1 MEVIIES
8 LQSGNWIAWA
18 GLLLG
23 LLLLLVFTFK
33 CIVKI
38 GKIFFI
44 LLIAGAVLYGV
55 VQLFPEQT
63 APLVEKLQAFWP
75 ESGEVPAEAEPEV
88 E

>member
-1 MEVIIES
+1 MMETFIEQ

-18 GLLLG
+18 GLVVG
-23 LLLLLVFTFK
+23 LLLLLIFGFK

-44 LLIAGAVLYGV
+44 LLLMCAVLYGV
-55 VQLFPEQT
+55 VKLFPEKA
-63 APLVEKLQAFWP
+63 APIVEKLQAFWP
-75 ESGEVPAEAEPEV
+75 ESEEAEPDV